1 MKISDFKNE
10 EALDLLVDIID
21 PVSKMMTD
29 QAFIAKLKGA
39 NKMEAV
45 KIILKDH
52 KSEIIEILAKLNGQ
66 KVEEYQGT
74 IITMTVQILE
84 ILNDKDLVDFFISQG
99 MIEAEEA

>member
-10 EALDLLVDIID
+10 EALDLLVEIID

-39 NKMEAV
+39 KKMEAV

-84 ILNDKDLVDFFISQG
+84 ILNDEDLVDFFISQG
-99 MIEAEEA
+99 LIEASEA

>member
-10 EALDLLVDIID
+10 EALDLLVEIID

-84 ILNDKDLVDFFISQG
+84 ILNDEDLVDFFTSQG
-99 MIEAEEA
+99 MIEAKEA